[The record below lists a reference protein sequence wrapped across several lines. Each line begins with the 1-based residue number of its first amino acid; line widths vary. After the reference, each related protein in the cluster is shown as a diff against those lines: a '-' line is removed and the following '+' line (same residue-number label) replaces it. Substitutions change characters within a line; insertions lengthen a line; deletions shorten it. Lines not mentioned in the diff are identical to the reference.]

1 MQGVPKLYGV
11 LAMCLSVSMY
21 SMCLESLSVLTC
33 SYPIRYCRDYEASK
47 YRSITALTKACVC
60 VCEGLY
66 YSRQSRCR
74 PTITHTHTQTLY
86 THQQHMLL
94 KVTEPTRK

>member
-60 VCEGLY
+60 VKGFTTVDRAGADL
-66 YSRQSRCR
+66 QL
-74 PTITHTHTQTLY
+74 HTHRHY
-86 THQQHMLL
+86 THINN
-94 KVTEPTRK
+94 TCF